1 MNLKQI
7 IGAMLAVAAFCS
19 CATDSVEAPA
29 GDLAGIELTATISDS
44 DSGSDARTTLGQ
56 ELEGVRKVLWN
67 EEDCVAL
74 FDDFGFKRS
83 LALQSGVG
91 TNVGTFTGAGFVDL
105 QSKNYYV
112 ISPASSVQS
121 VDNTGAVVTFPA
133 TVDNVDGD
141 NVPLVGLTSSTGDVS
156 FVNVCG
162 FLELQVSGYATISSV
177 TVTSKSKVL
186 SGSAKVSISSA
197 GVPTITLTGEKS
209 VTVEPSAAIVLSTR
223 PRSILVPMPA
233 ATYPAGDL
241 TITLNGIDDNF
252 EFVSSKSHSLVRSH
266 IKPITG
272 LYVES
277 SVEFINLTADGA
289 YANCFVTP
297 KAGWYMF
304 DAKTKGGFAA
314 VPHPASGHSFVVIGG
329 EGAQA
334 CVAWESSPG
343 MITDVAYDDVNGKI
357 IFNHDGTKGNALI
370 CLIDKEGKSLWNWH
384 IWATD
389 TPQEQTIGEHVYLDR
404 NVGAWVAPSSLDD
417 GLNYMHR
424 AWNNAKGSYPTVGLL
439 YQWGRPTPF
448 PSGGWMHLRNSGTYQ
463 REHYSTVFADQG
475 VNTSSSASDTA
486 KYGDTPVYYFPSEE
500 LIGSTIYT
508 DRSSLATEGT
518 WTNKWWY
525 VNNTTNV
532 PLSVAMQNPMTTYGT
547 AADNVPAAAGGS
559 VETLAVRKF
568 WCNDLFAGSFDFA
581 SVSAPWNYAAQG
593 KYVFD
598 VCPYGYH
605 VAEAKNTIA
614 DFATLGL
621 TWRYYYYSNG
631 TTADGFIPSGKT
643 TYTGAAYAT
652 AADGSFVWIPTSG
665 ARVFYGAFADQN
677 VINWW
682 GSSSNNNV
690 ATVQFAADADKSASV
705 VVKDGYYD
713 NGAGTYTKDGKT
725 YDIADQN
732 SVDETSISMALAVRC
747 VKDLEKS
754 SSMIPIEDLE
764 QNYDGNAW

>member
-7 IGAMLAVAAFCS
+7 VGAAFAVAAFCS
-19 CATDSVEAPA
+19 CVTDPVETPV
-29 GDLAGIELTATISDS
+29 GDLARIEITASLSD
-44 DSGSDARTTLGQ
+44 SDARTTLGQ
-56 ELEGVRKVLWN
+56 EIEGVRNVLW
-67 EEDCVAL
+67 EEGDCIAL
-74 FDDFGFKRS
+74 FDDFDVKRE
-83 LALQSGVG
+83 LELQSGEG
-91 TNVGTFTGAGFVDL
+91 TNTGTFLGAGFVNL

-121 VDNTGAVVTFPA
+121 VDDAGAVVTFPA
-133 TVDNVDGD
+133 IVDNVDGD
-141 NVPLVGLTSSTGDVS
+141 DTPLVGLTSSTGDVS

-162 FLELQVSGYATISSV
+162 YLDLKVAGYATISSV

-197 GVPTITLTGEKS
+197 GVPTITLTGENS
-209 VTVEPSAAIVLSTR
+209 VTVEPATAIALSTT

-241 TITLNGIDDNF
+241 TITLNCAEESF

-272 LYVES
+272 FYVES
-277 SVEFINLTADGA
+277 SAEFINLTADGA

-297 KAGWYMF
+297 EAGWYMF

-314 VPHPASGHSFVVIGG
+314 VPHPASGHPFVVLGG
-329 EGAQA
+329 DGATA
-334 CVAWESSPG
+334 CVAWESSQG
-343 MITDVAYDDVNGKI
+343 MITDIAYDDVNGKI
-357 IFNHDGTKGNALI
+357 IFNYNGVKGNALI
-370 CLIDKEGKSLWNWH
+370 CLIDNNGDSLWNWH

-463 REHYSTVFADQG
+463 REHYSTVFANRG
-475 VNTSSSASDTA
+475 VETTESNKDSA
-486 KYGDTPVYYFPSEE
+486 KYGDTPTYYFPSEDI
-500 LIGSTIYT
+500 IGSTIYT
-508 DRSSLATEGT
+508 DRSSMAVTGTGT

-547 AADNVPAAAGGS
+547 AADNIPVAAGGS
-559 VETLAVRKF
+559 AETLAVRKF

-581 SVSAPWNYAAQG
+581 SASAPWNYAAQN

-605 VAEAKNTIA
+605 VAEANDAIE
-614 DFATLGL
+614 DFATLSL

-631 TTADGFIPSGKT
+631 TTADEFIPKDKT

-682 GSSSNNNV
+682 GSSSNNKV
-690 ATVQFAADADKSASV
+690 ATVQFAADDSQSASV

-713 NGAGTYTKDGKT
+713 KGAGTYTKDGTT
-725 YDIADQN
+725 YNIADQN

-747 VKDLEKS
+747 VKDPEKG
-754 SSMIPIEDLE
+754 SSMIPVEDLE